1 MDFITYSEKLGV
13 GFDDTYKQQFFLN
26 VMFNYINGSA
36 IEFPSNY
43 EQAYVSLI
51 GLAYRPVRTN
61 DYRHLLIESLSNIW
75 NYVNRYNDFKHKL
88 SAIVILVN
96 FFKTIGKDRDYEE
109 LFEDLTAALDLAHI
123 AYQTET
129 DEDGVFVFP
138 KGDSFLDDGE
148 VFKPLLLLDG
158 FPKTRECFIAA
169 LKMYNDLDDSNA
181 SRIADQF
188 RKTLERFFQEFFKSD
203 KSLENCK
210 SEYGTFLK
218 DKGLTTELAGN
229 FESILKAYTNFNN
242 NHAKHRETT
251 SKLVLEYLLYETG
264 NIIRLLITL
273 GKQVD

>member
-1 MDFITYSEKLGV
+1 MDFITYSERLGV

-26 VMFNYINGSA
+26 VMFNYIDSSS
-36 IEFPSNY
+36 IEFPSSY
-43 EQAYVSLI
+43 EQAYASQI
-51 GLAYRPVRTN
+51 GLAYRPIHTN
-61 DYRHLLIESLSNIW
+61 DYRHLLIESLGNIW
-75 NYVNRYNDFKHKL
+75 NYVNRYKGFKYKL

-96 FFKTIGKDRDYEE
+96 FFKRIGNDGDYEE
-109 LFEDLTAALDLAHI
+109 LFESLTSALDLAHI
-123 AYQTET
+123 AYQLEE

-148 VFKPLLLLDG
+148 INKPLMLLDG

-188 RKTLERFFQEFFKSD
+188 RKTLERFFQEFFKSE
-203 KSLENCK
+203 KTLENLK

-218 DKGLTTELAGN
+218 AKGLTKELAGN

-242 NHAKHRETT
+242 NHAKHKDTT

-273 GKQVD
+273 QKD

>member
-26 VMFNYINGSA
+26 VMFNYINGSS
-36 IEFPSNY
+36 IEFPSSY
-43 EQAYVSLI
+43 EQAYVSQI
-51 GLAYRPVRTN
+51 GLAYRPIHTN
-61 DYRHLLIESLSNIW
+61 DIRHLLIESLGNIW
-75 NYVNRYNDFKHKL
+75 SYINRFKGFKSKL
-88 SAIVILVN
+88 SAIVMLVN
-96 FFKTIGKDRDYEE
+96 FFKKIGNDRDYGE
-109 LFEDLTAALDLAHI
+109 LFESLTSALDLAHI
-123 AYQTET
+123 AYQLEE

-148 VFKPLLLLDG
+148 VFKPLMLLDG

-169 LKMYNDLDDSNA
+169 LKMYNDIDDSNA

-188 RKTLERFFQEFFKSD
+188 RKTLERFFQEFFKAD
-203 KSLENCK
+203 KSLEHFK

-218 DKGLTTELAGN
+218 EKGMTKELAGN
-229 FESILKAYTNFNN
+229 FESILQAYTNFNN
-242 NHAKHRETT
+242 NHAKHKETT

-273 GKQVD
+273 QEEK